1 MTRETFIWRSMLFVP
16 VTVEKFVR
24 SASTRGADAY
34 ILDLEDSIA
43 PQDKAR
49 ARTLIA
55 DAAKE
60 VAKRGE
66 DVLVRVNR
74 PLRLCIP
81 DLEAVISPAIKALL
95 LPKAEGPEH
104 VQIISETIAE
114 LEAERG
120 MTVGHTKLVALI
132 ETGPAYWKMPEIARS
147 DPRLIAM
154 TLGSEDFTL
163 AMGMLPDSDG
173 LMVPKQQLVFA
184 CKAAGIMPLGFVG
197 SIAEFSDIE
206 GFRAIVRRSKKLGF
220 EGASAIHPNQVKVLN
235 EEYRPSAAE
244 VAQAEKIVAAYEK
257 STAEGRGSIQ
267 VDGKMIDVP
276 IVLRAQNLLARH
288 KVIEAR
294 LARA

>member
-1 MTRETFIWRSMLFVP
+1 MTQPFPVWRSLLFVP
-16 VTVEKFVR
+16 VTVEKFIK
-24 SASTRGADAY
+24 SAPSRGADGY
-34 ILDLEDSIA
+34 ILDLEDSVA

-49 ARTLIA
+49 ARTLVA
-55 DAAKE
+55 DAAKA
-60 VAKRGE
+60 VSLKGE

-81 DLEAVISPAIKALL
+81 DLEAVISPAIKAIM

-104 VQIISETIAE
+104 VQLISETIAE

-120 MTVGHTKLVALI
+120 MPIGHTRLVALI

-163 AMGMLPDSDG
+163 AMGMQPDGDG
-173 LMVPKQQLVFA
+173 LMVPKQQMLFA
-184 CKAAGIMPLGFVG
+184 CRAAGIMPIGFVG
-197 SIAEFSDIE
+197 SIAEFSDVE
-206 GFRAIVRRSKKLGF
+206 AFRAIVRRSKRLGF

-235 EEYRPSAAE
+235 EEFRPTAAE
-244 VAQAEKIVAAYEK
+244 VASAEKIVAAYEK

-276 IVLRAQNLLARH
+276 IVQRAQNLLARH
-288 KVIEAR
+288 KAIVAR
-294 LARA
+294 VGA

>member
-1 MTRETFIWRSMLFVP
+1 MAQEFPVWRSLLFVP
-16 VTVEKFVR
+16 VTVEKFVK
-24 SASTRGADAY
+24 SAPTRGADGY
-34 ILDLEDSIA
+34 ILDLEDSVA
-43 PQDKAR
+43 PQDKVR
-49 ARTLIA
+49 ARTLVA
-55 DAAKE
+55 DAAKA
-60 VAKRGE
+60 VSLKGE

-104 VQIISETIAE
+104 VQLISETIAE

-120 MTVGHTKLVALI
+120 MPVGHTKLVALI
-132 ETGPAYWKMPEIARS
+132 ETATAYWKMAEIARS

-163 AMGMLPDSDG
+163 ATGMMPDGDG
-173 LMVPKQQLVFA
+173 LLVPKQQMLFA
-184 CKAAGIMPLGFVG
+184 CRAAGIMPLGFVG

-206 GFRAIVRRSKKLGF
+206 AFRAIVRRSKRLGF

-235 EEYRPSAAE
+235 EEFRPTAAE
-244 VAQAEKIVAAYEK
+244 VASAEKIVAAYEK

-276 IVLRAQNLLARH
+276 IVQRAEKLLARH
-288 KVIEAR
+288 KAIVAR
-294 LARA
+294 VGA

>member
-1 MTRETFIWRSMLFVP
+1 MTQEWPVWRSMLFVP
-16 VTVEKFVR
+16 VTVEKFVK
-24 SASTRGADAY
+24 SAPSRGADAY

-49 ARTLIA
+49 ARTLVA

-60 VAKRGE
+60 VSKRGE

-81 DLEAVISPAIKALL
+81 DLEAVISPAIKALM

-104 VQIISETIAE
+104 VQLISETIAE

-132 ETGPAYWKMPEIARS
+132 ETGPAYWKMAEIAMS

-184 CKAAGIMPLGFVG
+184 ARAAGVMPLGFVG

-220 EGASAIHPNQVKVLN
+220 AGASAIHPNQVKVLN
-235 EEYRPSAAE
+235 EEFSASPAE
-244 VAQAEKIVAAYEK
+244 VAQAGKIVAAYKK

-288 KVIEAR
+288 KAIEAR
-294 LARA
+294 LART

>member
-1 MTRETFIWRSMLFVP
+1 MTQQFPVWRSMLFVP

-24 SASTRGADAY
+24 SAPTRGADAY
-34 ILDLEDSIA
+34 ILDLEDSVA

-49 ARTLIA
+49 ARTLVA
-55 DAAKE
+55 DAAK
-60 VAKRGE
+60 VVSPRGE
-66 DVLVRVNR
+66 DVLVRINR

-81 DLEAVISPAIKALL
+81 DLEAVISPAIKAIM

-104 VQIISETIAE
+104 VQLISETIAE

-132 ETGPAYWKMPEIARS
+132 ETGPAYWKMPEIAKS

-163 AMGMLPDSDG
+163 AMGMLPDGDG
-173 LMVPKQQLVFA
+173 LMVPKQQTVFA
-184 CKAAGIMPLGFVG
+184 CRAAGIMPLGFVG
-197 SIAEFSDIE
+197 SIAEFNDIE
-206 GFRAIVRRSKKLGF
+206 AFRAIVRRSKKLGF

-235 EEYRPSAAE
+235 EEYRPSPAE
-244 VAQAEKIVAAYEK
+244 VASAEKIIAAYEK

-276 IVLRAQNLLARH
+276 IVQRAERLLARH
-288 KVIEAR
+288 
-294 LARA
+294 RAIVAKTGG